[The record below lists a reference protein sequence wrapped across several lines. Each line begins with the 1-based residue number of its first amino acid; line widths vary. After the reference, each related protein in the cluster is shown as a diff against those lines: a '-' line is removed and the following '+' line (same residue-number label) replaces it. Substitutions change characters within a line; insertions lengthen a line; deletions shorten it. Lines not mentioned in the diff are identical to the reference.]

1 MKNPNGYGSVVK
13 LSGNR
18 RKPFAVRK
26 TAGWNDKGHPIYL
39 NIGYFASREE
49 GLIALAEYNKNP
61 FDISAAKMTLEEVY
75 QKWQTVKAG
84 KLSASLQSNLKAA
97 YKHTSKIQTMKY
109 RDIRSFHMQDCI
121 DNCGCGYSTQAS
133 IKNLFG
139 HLDRFAMEI
148 DVIQKMYST
157 LTTSEPVPDT
167 KKVPFTDQEIDTLWA
182 NQDKPWVDTILIM
195 LYSGWRI
202 TEFVTMPTAHIDL
215 ENKTMFGGIKTRN
228 GKERYVPIHSKILP
242 LVQRR
247 FNPDSKFFIV
257 DQNGKPL
264 KDAEYRDKYFKP
276 TLEALGMDH
285 TPHETRHTFRTRLD
299 SAGANKRCIDLMMGH
314 KSKDVGE
321 RVYTHKTLDE
331 LREAIEIITR

>member
-97 YKHTSKIQTMKY
+97 YKHTSKIQAMKY

-167 KKVPFTDQEIDTLWA
+167 KKVPFTDQEIDILWA

-247 FNPDSKFFIV
+247 FNPDSEFFIV

-276 TLEALGMDH
+276 ALEALGMDH